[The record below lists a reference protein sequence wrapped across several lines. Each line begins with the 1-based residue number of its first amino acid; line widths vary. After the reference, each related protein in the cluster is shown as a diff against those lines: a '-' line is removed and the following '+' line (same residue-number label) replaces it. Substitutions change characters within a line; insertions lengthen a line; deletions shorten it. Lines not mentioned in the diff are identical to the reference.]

1 MAQQPV
7 KFKYRIIYC
16 SSEDPQH
23 PATELLDPTV
33 NSKGWVSARY
43 CEYPQVVILQFS

>member
-43 CEYPQVVILQFS
+43 CEYPQEVILQFS